1 MSVVKKSVLVPY
13 SANDMFNLVS
23 NVPQYPE
30 FLPWCSGSQMI
41 PQADGSLLARV
52 DIHFKGIR
60 QSFTTRNLHEPGQ
73 RIAMQLH
80 EGPFQSL
87 QGEWQFHAITE
98 QACRIEF
105 YLEYHF
111 ASGLL
116 ERVVRPVFDQIA
128 ASFVDAFVKQAELRH
143 RLPPA

>member
-1 MSVVKKSVLVPY
+1 
-13 SANDMFNLVS
+13 
-23 NVPQYPE
+23 
-30 FLPWCSGSQMI
+30 
-41 PQADGSLLARV
+41 QADGSLLARV
-52 DIHFKGIR
+52 DIQFKGIR

>member
-13 SANDMFNLVS
+13 SANAMFTLVS

-30 FLPWCSGSQMI
+30 FLPWCSGSEMI

-52 DIHFKGIR
+52 DIQFKGIR
-60 QSFTTRNLHEPGQ
+60 QSFTTRNFHEPGT
-73 RIAMQLH
+73 RIAMRLH
-80 EGPFQSL
+80 EGPFKSL
-87 QGEWQFHAITE
+87 EGEWRFQPITDD
-98 QACRIEF
+98 ACRIEF
-105 YLEYHF
+105 FLEYHF

-128 ASFVDAFVKQAELRH
+128 SSFVDAFVRQADLQYGQTTH
-143 RLPPA
+143 